1 MRRTIIAAI
10 AIASIGL
17 ASPVDAST
25 WPQLSP
31 IPCDPKRKKCPATAI
46 KYKNCTELR
55 KAHPRGVA
63 RDAAAAGR
71 SGATVDA
78 AIYKANAGS
87 DRDKDGIACE
97 N

>member
-17 ASPVDAST
+17 ASPVDASKK
-25 WPQLSP
+25 
-31 IPCDPKRKKCPATAI
+31 CDPKRQKCPATAI

-63 RDAAAAGR
+63 RNAAAAGS

>member
-10 AIASIGL
+10 VIAAIGM
-17 ASPVDAST
+17 ASPVDASKK
-25 WPQLSP
+25 
-31 IPCDPKRKKCPATAI
+31 CDPKKQKCPVTAI
-46 KYKNCTELR
+46 KYKNCTELL
-55 KAHPRGVA
+55 KAHSRGVA
-63 RDAAAAGR
+63 RDAAAAGN

-97 N
+97 K